1 MTIKTKLQLGLLFL
15 FGVIVLLGGMGMY
28 YLNQLKEES
37 ANILTDNYESIS
49 YVQKMQESLD
59 LNTQTDS
66 LAMITFE
73 KNLQQQE
80 KNLTEKGEKEE
91 TIELRK
97 VWNLYKTLNN
107 TQFLPSIKAHLFEIA
122 TINQNAI
129 FRKNEAAQM
138 ISQEA
143 LNYLKI
149 ITITCLLIS
158 FTFVINF
165 PAYLASPIKQ
175 LTEGI
180 RAITAKN
187 YEQRLHFSSND
198 EFGELA
204 TAFNLMAQKLDEY
217 EHSSLAQI
225 LSEKKRIE
233 AIINKLND
241 AVIGLDDHQHILFVN
256 SIALDLLHINQE
268 ELVGKSALDV
278 ALQSDL
284 MRSLLNHSTDNQEI
298 KIYTGGK
305 ESYFSKEWILVE
317 NEEKL
322 LGKVIILQ
330 NITKYH
336 ELDAAKTNFIATISH
351 ELKTPISSIKMS
363 LSLLENPKIG
373 ELNPEQQGLLQN
385 IKDESQRLLGITGE
399 LLDLTQVESGKI
411 NLAFEAVSPIQII
424 DYASM
429 AVGFQAQ
436 QKSIEF
442 QIDLAPALPQVWADA
457 EKTAWVLV
465 NLLTNAIRYSEVQSK
480 ILISVVQEQ
489 NQVVFGVQDFG
500 KGIDAKYLDRIFD
513 KYFQAPNSPKGT
525 GLGLAIAKQFIE
537 AQQGQIQVKSEFG
550 QGAIFQFSLP
560 IYQG

>member
-1 MTIKTKLQLGLLFL
+1 
-15 FGVIVLLGGMGMY
+15 
-28 YLNQLKEES
+28 
-37 ANILTDNYESIS
+37 
-49 YVQKMQESLD
+49 
-59 LNTQTDS
+59 
-66 LAMITFE
+66 
-73 KNLQQQE
+73 
-80 KNLTEKGEKEE
+80 
-91 TIELRK
+91 
-97 VWNLYKTLNN
+97 
-107 TQFLPSIKAHLFEIA
+107 
-122 TINQNAI
+122 
-129 FRKNEAAQM
+129 
-138 ISQEA
+138 
-143 LNYLKI
+143 
-149 ITITCLLIS
+149 LIS

-256 SIALDLLHINQE
+256 SVALDLLHINQE

-351 ELKTPISSIKMS
+351 ELKHLFH
-363 LSLLENPKIG
+363 LSK
-373 ELNPEQQGLLQN
+373 
-385 IKDESQRLLGITGE
+385 
-399 LLDLTQVESGKI
+399 
-411 NLAFEAVSPIQII
+411 
-424 DYASM
+424 
-429 AVGFQAQ
+429 
-436 QKSIEF
+436 
-442 QIDLAPALPQVWADA
+442 
-457 EKTAWVLV
+457 
-465 NLLTNAIRYSEVQSK
+465 
-480 ILISVVQEQ
+480 
-489 NQVVFGVQDFG
+489 
-500 KGIDAKYLDRIFD
+500 
-513 KYFQAPNSPKGT
+513 
-525 GLGLAIAKQFIE
+525 
-537 AQQGQIQVKSEFG
+537 
-550 QGAIFQFSLP
+550 
-560 IYQG
+560 